1 MFRFFGSCIAVA
13 AVASY
18 GCLDCKNGGNELL
31 CGAEGTPAP
40 EPSPVLPS
48 ACQPRAVMPQFF
60 ALVDDPAKPLDGLK
74 QAVAVLATPVCL
86 VPADRSCTSDDQCL
100 VGHCTGIDSSG
111 KGLCP
116 CQTAYSPLTDVL
128 GVTLRGMATIATDTT
143 ERDPLTGKLL
153 CLTPSQA
160 QDLPVAQRNRMCELR
175 RMLDVLLVENGG
187 SNLLNDPGVKR
198 VLLSL
203 LDYVQGKTDGLK
215 HYDLFSGIGRMAA
228 SQTSACDPAQGW
240 KLIDNLLGYLTP
252 AVAAQQLGAVQVL
265 LADPYTKQF
274 LAQLTGSGG
283 AQGRDS
289 MIVLLHSVMPSLVFA
304 RSGADALAAIG
315 SLLNQLVY
323 SSSSVPQSFKD
334 EVKTVM
340 NGVSAMLADQT
351 GIFPPLAG
359 VLHCVASAPVRCADP
374 SQCTCQD
381 DARLG
386 CLGTDHHDELVGA
399 LYDILSRPE
408 AQGGVDLATLVGAL
422 KTLVSIDSTG
432 QITRALRLIVEGI
445 QGSPDPTDP
454 HEARDAVAALTRDA
468 FTADEGAK
476 LVPAL
481 SILIQNQV
489 VLELFS
495 LLQDLLYTCKPPHS

>member
-1 MFRFFGSCIAVA
+1 MFRLLVSCIAAA
-13 AVASY
+13 AV

-86 VPADRSCTSDDQCL
+86 VPADRSCTSDDQCP

-116 CQTAYSPLTDVL
+116 CQTSYSPLTDVL
-128 GVTLRGMATIATDTT
+128 GVALRGMATIATDTT
-143 ERDPLTGKLL
+143 ERDPVTGKLL

-175 RMLDVLLVENGG
+175 RMLDVLLLQNGG
-187 SNLLNDPGVKR
+187 SNLFNDPGVKR

-203 LDYVQGKTDGLK
+203 LDYVQGKTDGLT
-215 HYDLFSGIGRMAA
+215 HYDLFTGMGRMAA

-252 AVAAQQLGAVQVL
+252 AVATQQLGALQVL

-274 LAQLTGSGG
+274 LAELTGGG
-283 AQGRDS
+283 AQGRDN
-289 MIVLLHSVMPSLVFA
+289 MIVLLHNLMPSLVFA
-304 RSGADALAAIG
+304 KSGADALAAMD

-323 SSSSVPQSFKD
+323 GSSSVPQSFKD
-334 EVKTVM
+334 EVKAVM
-340 NGVSAMLADQT
+340 NGISAMLGDQT

-359 VLHCVASAPVRCADP
+359 VLHCIASAPVRCADP
-374 SQCTCQD
+374 AQCTCRD

-422 KTLVSIDSTG
+422 KALVSIDATG
-432 QITRALRLIVEGI
+432 QTLRTLRLIVESI

-468 FTADEGAK
+468 LTAAEGAK

-481 SILIQNQV
+481 SILVQNQV